1 MSALLEK
8 LRGWRPFRALVV
20 GDFMLDQFHYGEAE
34 RLSADAPVP
43 ILHVTRCEDRPG
55 GAANVCMDL
64 VAMRGRVQGFGV
76 AGADAEAKLLRAALA
91 REQVDG
97 EGLVEDSSRPTTIKR
112 NLVGLAQ
119 ARHPQKMFRVD
130 FESREP
136 LSASVERRVLE
147 AFTRALA
154 GADVVCLE
162 DYGKGVCTLAICR
175 GVIEACRRAG
185 KPVFVDPAR
194 GADYTKYKG
203 CTAITPNRTEAEEAT
218 GLDTHEDASPEHNA
232 MLARKLMAML
242 ECEAVV
248 LTLDRHGALLLERG
262 GDRGGDRGGGGE
274 PLAVPTIAREVYDV
288 TGAGDMMLA
297 ALAAARAIAIDWA
310 DAVRF
315 ANAAAG
321 LEVEVFGVVPIP
333 LERIHNELLVREK
346 SAVGTVRTLEEAM
359 IQVQAVRRDFEI
371 ASKGG
376 GGGGGAAGRVSGGGA
391 ATSSGAGTRA
401 AQIVFT
407 NGCFDILHAG
417 HVSLIQQAA
426 RLGDFLVVALNTDE
440 SVRRLKGS
448 GRPVNSLEDRARVIS
463 ALSGVGAVIAFDE
476 ATPIK
481 LIEALRPEVLVKG
494 ADYSPD
500 QVVGGDLVKSWGG
513 RVALINLVEGKST
526 TATIQTMR
534 GAASPVGR

>member
-8 LRGWRPFRALVV
+8 LRNWRPFKALVV

-64 VAMRGRVQGFGV
+64 VAMRGHVQGFGV
-76 AGADAEAKLLRAALA
+76 AGTDAEARLLREALA
-91 REQVDG
+91 REHVASD
-97 EGLVEDSSRPTTIKR
+97 GLVEDPSRPTTIKR

-136 LSASVERRVLE
+136 LSASIERRVLE

-154 GADVVCLE
+154 DADVVCLE
-162 DYGKGVCTLAICR
+162 DYAKGVCTAAICR
-175 GVIEACRRAG
+175 GVIEACQRAG

-194 GADYTKYKG
+194 GADYSKYRG

-218 GLDTHEDASPEHNA
+218 GLDTHDDASPEHNA
-232 MLARKLMAML
+232 ALARKLMAIL

-262 GDRGGDRGGGGE
+262 GERRGESGQEQSGE
-274 PLAVPTIAREVYDV
+274 PLAIPTIAREVYDV

-297 ALAAARAIAIDWA
+297 ALAAARANAIDWP

-333 LERIHNELLVREK
+333 LERIHHELLVREK
-346 SAVGTVRTLEEAM
+346 SAVGTVRTLEEAL
-359 IQVQAVRRDFEI
+359 IQVQAVRRDVET

-376 GGGGGAAGRVSGGGA
+376 SAAGREGRAGRGGGVD
-391 ATSSGAGTRA
+391 GRRGA

-440 SVRRLKGS
+440 SVRRLKGA
-448 GRPVNSLEDRARVIS
+448 GRPVNSLEDRARVIA

-476 ATPIK
+476 PTPIK
-481 LIEALRPEVLVKG
+481 LIEALRPDVLVKG
-494 ADYSPD
+494 ADYSPE

-526 TATIQTMR
+526 TATIETMR
-534 GAASPVGR
+534 GATPVGR